1 MSSNKERRQEAMRA
15 LDRELKSRDRA
26 EKAKPLGVVAM
37 AAVVI
42 LALVG
47 GIWFAATRTNE
58 PDAPQAQS
66 TEASSTKAPEVKPLA
81 MKRTTAL
88 PETVSCEYQDA
99 GTAAKAVTKP
109 TKTEGVSTTGEV
121 KVSLDTT
128 AGPIDLTLD
137 RSASP
142 CTVNAIEHLAYNGY
156 YDNTVCHRIT
166 TQGIYVL
173 QCGDPSGT
181 GSGGPGF
188 QFKNEY
194 PTDEMGGTSQVVY
207 PRGSIAMA
215 NAGAD
220 TNGSQ
225 FFLNYQDSPL
235 AANYTYFGKISDA
248 GLATLDK
255 VAAAGTKNGGGD
267 GAPATEVKI
276 NSAKLG

>member
-1 MSSNKERRQEAMRA
+1 MSSNRERREEAMRK

-47 GIWFAATRTNE
+47 GIWYAATRTNE
-58 PDAPQAQS
+58 PEQTEAQS
-66 TEASSTKAPEVKPLA
+66 TTAPSQAPEVKPLA
-81 MKRTTAL
+81 MKREKPLEDA
-88 PETVSCEYQDA
+88 VKCDYKDA
-99 GTAAKAVTKP
+99 GQPVKQVTKP
-109 TKTEGVSTTGEV
+109 AKTEGVSTKGEV
-121 KVSLDTT
+121 KVNLDTT
-128 AGPIDLTLD
+128 AGPIGLTLD
-137 RSASP
+137 RSVAP
-142 CTVNAIEHLAYNGY
+142 CTVNAIEHLAANGY

-173 QCGDPSGT
+173 QCGDPTGK

-194 PTDEMGGTSQVVY
+194 PSDEMDARSQVVY

-225 FFLNYQDSPL
+225 FFLNFKDSPL
-235 AANYTYFGKISDA
+235 AANYTYFGKISDE
-248 GLATLDK
+248 GLSTLDK
-255 VAAAGTKNGGGD
+255 IAAAGAQGGASD

-276 NSAKLG
+276 NSAKVG